1 MINFNYVEH
10 IIKIFDQ
17 KNDSSIDI
25 TTYESYTE
33 QTDKINIFNNKIKE
47 ILSVSSELSQT
58 ASNNTVS
65 GENLTIKDIRRHMT
79 NLDKN
84 TFRNITI
91 IGSVVK
97 KYTDHNKNLVEVRKK
112 IDEDFLGGKLT
123 ELYKLLLNNSMR
135 VMT

>member
-1 MINFNYVEH
+1 
-10 IIKIFDQ
+10 
-17 KNDSSIDI
+17 
-25 TTYESYTE
+25 
-33 QTDKINIFNNKIKE
+33 
-47 ILSVSSELSQT
+47 
-58 ASNNTVS
+58 
-65 GENLTIKDIRRHMT
+65 MT

-112 IDEDFLGGKLT
+112 IDEDFLNGKLT

-135 VMT
+135 VIT